1 LAQELLP
8 GMNQQAPGNN
18 SWRIVAPSGACTP
31 GACPCASVSLHWR
44 MGMRQ
49 GGLALPGACPCA
61 NEFQIH
67 VQEFQIYVPEIYNF
81 YLININLY

>member
-31 GACPCASVSLHWR
+31 GACPCAS
-44 MGMRQ
+44 
-49 GGLALPGACPCA
+49 
-61 NEFQIH
+61 EFQIH
-67 VQEFQIYVPEIYNF
+67 VQEFQIHVPEIYNF